1 MTLASVCIKLAQ
13 LIAVDRAHVAADF
26 DASRGPSLSPHT
38 NPLSTCSNHLLYHEA
53 VVDLQR

>member
-26 DASRGPSLSPHT
+26 AHGGKPRAQSFSSYQPPQ
-38 NPLSTCSNHLLYHEA
+38 Y
-53 VVDLQR
+53 LQ